1 VNWLQRLLGR
11 NSNRQNTDGT
21 DPASGHTLE
30 RQLSELST
38 LGLSLNE
45 GVSIDDLLYSFKR
58 EEYEERPYDLIL
70 FVLGI
75 EVERE
80 PWDRCVSSQA
90 WNFDHE
96 CITNTGD
103 YTKIAKRLCQIAGN
117 PSVLTNIH
125 DHFDRENDIAWIEYT
140 ADGVKRH
147 LNIEINDDWV
157 DPAIIPHLIEDIERN
172 GHHFYFKENGQAMI
186 MYYLSDDSAA
196 KLNRLSGN
204 ALRKL

>member
-1 VNWLQRLLGR
+1 MNWLQRLLGR

-147 LNIEINDDWV
+147 LNSNSQAPRPKRVTSELPLELRDDFVWGLAQGV
-157 DPAIIPHLIEDIERN
+157 EDVEPV
-172 GHHFYFKENGQAMI
+172 F
-186 MYYLSDDSAA
+186 
-196 KLNRLSGN
+196 SG
-204 ALRKL
+204 R